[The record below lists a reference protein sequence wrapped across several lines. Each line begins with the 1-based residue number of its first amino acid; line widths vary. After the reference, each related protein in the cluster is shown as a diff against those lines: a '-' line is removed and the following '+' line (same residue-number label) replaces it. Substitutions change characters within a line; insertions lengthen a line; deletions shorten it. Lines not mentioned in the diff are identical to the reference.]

1 MNTLSFSV
9 PQMDNRCSILFYLFV
24 SCFCIFHSLREALQG
39 TCKHYINSGR
49 NCSHPFM
56 TIHRT
61 FEHYRNQNVLEK
73 DFKTKASFN
82 LCSKIAPSLK
92 SHDKNHHP
100 AVKFVLE
107 IPCSLTKPTHSS

>member
-9 PQMDNRCSILFYLFV
+9 PQMIIVALYCFICSLVVFV
-24 SCFCIFHSLREALQG
+24 IFHSLREALLG